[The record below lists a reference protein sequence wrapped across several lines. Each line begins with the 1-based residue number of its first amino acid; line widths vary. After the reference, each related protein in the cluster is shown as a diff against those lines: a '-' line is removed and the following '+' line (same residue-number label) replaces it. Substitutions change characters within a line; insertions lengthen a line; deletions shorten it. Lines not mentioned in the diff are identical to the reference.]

1 MKITKDITYIGLDD
15 HSTDLFESQYKIEKG
30 VSYNSYIIKSN
41 GVSAVM
47 DTVEKAFV
55 PLWLEKIEKEMDGK
69 SPTYLVIHH
78 MEPDHSSGILAFVDK
93 YPEAKIVSSQKAFT
107 MMKNFFQKDFS
118 ASSVVI
124 KEGSTLTIGE
134 HILSFIAAP
143 MVHWPEVMV
152 SYDSLSK
159 VLFSADAFGTF
170 GANDT
175 VSTNWKDEA
184 RRYYIG
190 IVGKYGQMV
199 QSLLKKASSLDIEI
213 ICPLHGPVLDSNL
226 SFYLGLYDTWSKYE
240 AEENGVTICYTSV
253 YGHTKE
259 AALLLEEKLKK
270 EGVSVSTFDLAR
282 SELSEAVSY
291 AFFNKTLVLAT
302 TTYNGDIFPYMRTF
316 ISALC
321 ERNFQKR
328 RVAFIEN
335 GSWGIVAKRIM
346 TNLLSEQ
353 KDIEWAENSVTI
365 TSSLDPSS
373 LLSLEKLAKELAN

>member
-1 MKITKDITYIGLDD
+1 MQITKGITYIGLDD

-47 DTVEKAFV
+47 DTVEKDFV
-55 PLWLEKIEKEMDGK
+55 PLWLEKIEKEMVGE
-69 SPTYLVIHH
+69 SPTYLVVHH
-78 MEPDHSSGILAFVDK
+78 MEPDHSSGILAFIDK
-93 YPEAKIVSSQKAFT
+93 YPESKIVSSQKAFT

-118 ASSVVI
+118 SSSIVI

-134 HILSFIAAP
+134 HVLSFIAAP

-152 SYDSLSK
+152 SYDSFSK

-175 VSTNWKDEA
+175 VSSNWQDEA

-199 QSLLKKASSLDIEI
+199 QSLLKKASALDIEI
-213 ICPLHGPVLDSNL
+213 ICPLHGPVLNDNL
-226 SFYLGLYDTWSKYE
+226 SYYIGLYDKWSKYE
-240 AEENGVTICYTSV
+240 AEDDGVTICYTSV

-259 AALLLEEKLKK
+259 AALLLEEKLRE

-291 AFFNKTLVLAT
+291 AFSHKTLVLAT

-316 ISALC
+316 ISALV

-346 TNLLSEQ
+346 SNLLSEQ

-365 TSSLDPSS
+365 TSSLNPSS
-373 LLSLEKLAKELAN
+373 LESLEKLAKELAN